1 MTPIEVTRQMLGHLN
16 LTDEQLHTI
25 RDLVD
30 IQADILVRGYWERH
44 KEAYEKLY
52 ECSVGTGGVPQV
64 QEDGIISDSRRS
76 KEDTTGEMGGIPGE
90 TSQ

>member
-16 LTDEQLHTI
+16 LTDEQLHII

-30 IQADILVRGYWERH
+30 IQADIVVRGFWERH

-52 ECSVGTGGVPQV
+52 EAEVGSRGVSGV
-64 QEDGIISDSRRS
+64 QQDGLVDDTSRTRQS
-76 KEDTTGEMGGIPGE
+76 TLSEMDGVSGE
-90 TSQ
+90 TPQ